1 MESLRIE
8 LQNKKSE
15 IFKIFQKPIKNKF
28 WACYKPQ
35 DKPLLTVLQI

>member
-8 LQNKKSE
+8 LQNKESE
-15 IFKIFQKPIKNKF
+15 FKIFQKHIKNKF

-35 DKPLLTVLQI
+35 DTPLLTVLQI